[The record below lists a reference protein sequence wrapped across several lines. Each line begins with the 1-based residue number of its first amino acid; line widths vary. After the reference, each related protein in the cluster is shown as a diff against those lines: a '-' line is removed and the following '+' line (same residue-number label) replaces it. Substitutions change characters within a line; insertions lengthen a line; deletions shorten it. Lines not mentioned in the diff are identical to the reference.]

1 MSPRRGLLRSKE
13 IDKNSALGS
22 LVDMGVKS
30 ETLGTAEVGASMRS
44 SVSGGRDDAL
54 SSALQS
60 VAGGRLEALEEVWR
74 LCGDDLYRLALWRT
88 GSSADAED
96 AVQEVFLRLA
106 RGGRRLGTV
115 RSPLA
120 YLLRMAHNAA
130 VDTRSRHHRETPW
143 EDPEL
148 VVSEGLD
155 AAIDGRT
162 ASRLLLQLPAG
173 QREAV
178 FLRQFVGL
186 TFREIGAVCEVSLY
200 TAASR
205 HRLAIRRLRNL
216 MGVHDEPR

>member
-1 MSPRRGLLRSKE
+1 M
-13 IDKNSALGS
+13 IDKNPAAGG
-22 LVDMGVKS
+22 LVVMGATS
-30 ETLGTAEVGASMRS
+30 ETLGTAEVGASMRT

-54 SSALQS
+54 SSALHD
-60 VAGGRLEALEEVWR
+60 VAGGRLDALEEVWR

-106 RGGRRLGTV
+106 RGGRRIGNV
-115 RSPLA
+115 RRPLA

-130 VDTRSRHHRETPW
+130 VDTRSRHHQEMPR

-155 AAIDGRT
+155 ATVDGRT
-162 ASRLLLQLPAG
+162 ATRLLLQLPEG

-186 TFREIGAVCEVSLY
+186 TFREIGAVCGVSLF

-205 HRLAIRRLRNL
+205 HRLAIRRLRSL
-216 MGVHDEPR
+216 MGVHDAS